1 MLEPRQ
7 VKTIADAKAI
17 VEQRKLAHV
26 KVGVFDVDGIM
37 RGKYISRA
45 KFLSALES
53 GYGFCDV
60 VLGWDCQDQLYDNV
74 QFTGWHTGYPDAP
87 VRILPDSCRP
97 LPFEDDNLLFLSE
110 FAPPAEQVCPR
121 GILRKVLAELAQEE
135 GWESFD
141 ADLAAISLSAL
152 LDGLWLESG
161 LNPGTFTP
169 EQGIQICEA
178 WVDGLQAGG
187 RQRFCVQTSDC

>member
-60 VLGWDCQDQLYDNV
+60 VLG
-74 QFTGWHTGYPDAP
+74 
-87 VRILPDSCRP
+87 
-97 LPFEDDNLLFLSE
+97 
-110 FAPPAEQVCPR
+110 
-121 GILRKVLAELAQEE
+121 
-135 GWESFD
+135 
-141 ADLAAISLSAL
+141 
-152 LDGLWLESG
+152 
-161 LNPGTFTP
+161 
-169 EQGIQICEA
+169 
-178 WVDGLQAGG
+178 
-187 RQRFCVQTSDC
+187 

>member
-17 VEQRKLAHV
+17 VEQRNLSHV

-45 KFLSALES
+45 KFLSSLES
-53 GYGFCDV
+53 GYGFCAV

-87 VRILPDSCRP
+87 VRILPESCRP
-97 LPFEDDNLLFLSE
+97 LPFEDDSLLFLSE
-110 FAPPAEQVCPR
+110 FAAPAEQVCPR
-121 GILRKVLAELAQEE
+121 GVLRRVLEQARRMGFEAYAGFEYE
-135 GWESFD
+135 VFFFNE
-141 ADLAAISLSAL
+141 
-152 LDGLWLESG
+152 
-161 LNPGTFTP
+161 TP
-169 EQGIQICEA
+169 QSVQI
-178 WVDGLQAGG
+178 G
-187 RQRFCVQTSDC
+187 RAHV

>member
-74 QFTGWHTGYPDAP
+74 KFTGWHTGYPDAP
-87 VRILPDSCRP
+87 VRILPQSCRP
-97 LPFEDDNLLFLSE
+97 LPFEDEGLLFLSE
-110 FAPPAEQVCPR
+110 FT
-121 GILRKVLAELAQEE
+121 GEE
-135 GWESFD
+135 DSF
-141 ADLAAISLSAL
+141 
-152 LDGLWLESG
+152 
-161 LNPGTFTP
+161 
-169 EQGIQICEA
+169 
-178 WVDGLQAGG
+178 
-187 RQRFCVQTSDC
+187 

>member
-17 VEQRKLAHV
+17 VEQRNLAHV
-26 KVGVFDVDGIM
+26 KVGVFDIDGIM
-37 RGKYISRA
+37 RGKYMSRA

-74 QFTGWHTGYPDAP
+74 KFTGWHTGYPDAP

-97 LPFEDDNLLFLSE
+97 LPFEDDSLFFLSE
-110 FAPPAEQVCPR
+110 FA
-121 GILRKVLAELAQEE
+121 
-135 GWESFD
+135 
-141 ADLAAISLSAL
+141 AAGRAGLSARRPAPRARAGAQHGLRGVRRLRVRSVL
-152 LDGLWLESG
+152 L
-161 LNPGTFTP
+161 
-169 EQGIQICEA
+169 
-178 WVDGLQAGG
+178 
-187 RQRFCVQTSDC
+187 QRDAASRCARRTIAI